1 MAATNSIRLV
11 DIIKNQNTP
20 VVGSANKIDGE
31 TNILGKLYNFFV
43 KDIEDKNKTRKEIAR
58 IQRENNFEQ
67 QLSYS
72 GDRKQSATLVR
83 DNSSESRGFF
93 NALGLMGIVSVGAGL
108 YVFSDDIQSKIE
120 DLKKLFDTR
129 EWESKFDEIKRLFDF
144 SDLIDSV
151 ISGKTYGGTEVGYD
165 PDEAGAKISAEQFLG
180 RSISGDEWDQLMRA
194 THAEA
199 GAKSDVR
206 EQGMIMGTIL
216 NRARQEGGEG
226 SITKVLQK
234 EGQFQA
240 VTGTK
245 VAPGPSAQYR
255 QGPSEQ
261 RRQSLFYAAKNVLPA
276 VSSKQTQFTAESA
289 AAYGP
294 GTDIGYRDLLKSM
307 VGSSVYGGTRFG
319 TSLRTE
325 DVGLDNSELGT
336 ITTST
341 GKTAKVHKAFVNNFQ
356 GFINDLESTGYV
368 INSISGYTDRPN
380 ANDPSVKSYH
390 AMGAAIDINPD
401 QNPNRSRQTDLPRE
415 TGAIAAKWGLGWGLN
430 WKSVQDPMHFSIA
443 KAEQGS
449 VDIQRGSILSGEQSG
464 QPTGFT
470 PVSFS
475 NTNIPAQETLPTN
488 QSPQQ
493 VIVQQNEV
501 SVLQKKTYKQPDN
514 PFKDIRPQDV
524 IINALV
530 GY

>member
-11 DIIKNQNTP
+11 DLIKNQNTP

-31 TNILGKLYNFFV
+31 INILGKLYNFFV
-43 KDIEDKNKTRKEIAR
+43 KDIEDKNKSKKEISR
-58 IQRENNFEQ
+58 IQREISFEQ
-67 QLSYS
+67 NLNYS
-72 GDRKQSATLVR
+72 DDRKSAILVK
-83 DNSSESRGFF
+83 DDSSENRGFF
-93 NALGLMGIVSVGAGL
+93 SALGLMGIVSVGAGL

-120 DLKKLFDTR
+120 ELKKLFDTN
-129 EWESKFDEIKRLFDF
+129 EWESKFNNVKKLFDF
-144 SDLIDSV
+144 SDLIDDV

-165 PDEAGAKISAEQFLG
+165 TDESGAKTSAEQFLG
-180 RSISGDEWDQLMRA
+180 RSISGDEWDQLLRA

-199 GAKSDVR
+199 GSTSDVR

-216 NRARQEGGEG
+216 NRAREEGGEG

-245 VAPGPSAQYR
+245 VSPGPSSQYR

-261 RRQSLFYAAKNVLPA
+261 RKQSLLYAAKNVLPA
-276 VSSKQTQFTAESA
+276 VSSRQTQFTAESA

-294 GTDIGYRDLLKSM
+294 GTNIGYREQLKSLPS
-307 VGSSVYGGTRFG
+307 SSVYGGTRFG

-341 GKTAKVHKAFVNNFQ
+341 GKTAKVHKSFVNNFQ

-368 INSISGYTDRPN
+368 INSISGYADRPN

-390 AMGAAIDINPD
+390 SMGAAIDINPD
-401 QNPNRSRQTDLPRE
+401 QNPNRSRQTDLPPQ
-415 TGAIAAKWGLGWGLN
+415 TAAIAAKWGLGWGMN

-443 KAEQGS
+443 TAEQGS
-449 VDIQRGSILSGEQSG
+449 VNIQRGGILSGEQTG

-470 PVSFS
+470 PVSNS
-475 NTNIPAQETLPTN
+475 NTVIPPKETLP
-488 QSPQQ
+488 QRQPPQQ
-493 VIVQQNEV
+493 VVVNQNEV
-501 SVLQKKTYKQPDN
+501 SILQRKTYRQPDN
-514 PFKDIRPQDV
+514 PFKDVRPQDV
-524 IINALV
+524 IVNALA